1 MIAWLGVLTPVV
13 VALAAFA
20 VWLARLLWR
29 TLQQTIHFLD
39 DYSGQPARDGAPGRP
54 GVMARLAA
62 LETLAQKISRETQP
76 NGGASMRD
84 SVSRIERDVADV
96 KDEQARL
103 RTQIELR
110 QPPEGK

>member
-13 VALAAFA
+13 VALAAFT

-29 TLQQTIHFLD
+29 TLQRTIHLLD
-39 DYSGQPARDGAPGRP
+39 DYFGQPDAQPPRT
-54 GVMARLAA
+54 GVMTRLAE
-62 LETLAQKISRETQP
+62 LEKIARTIRAETQP
-76 NGGASMRD
+76 NGGSSMRD

-103 RTQIELR
+103 RAQIELR
-110 QPPEGK
+110 RPPERNGS